1 MKNHGG
7 SIQKKYWQHFHM
19 MLFIFQ
25 HEDTTRK
32 FVSLR
37 QIALKLSDAT
47 KTAQKMASVNGP

>member
-1 MKNHGG
+1 MKNSGF
-7 SIQKKYWQHFHM
+7 IQKKYWQHFRM
-19 MLFIFQ
+19 ILFIFQ
-25 HEDTTRK
+25 HEDTIRK